1 MAERSFQGKVSIVT
15 GGASGFG
22 KAIAEK
28 LCLQGCKV
36 VIADV
41 AEEDGI
47 AVAKQLDCVFVK
59 ADVTSR
65 SDWERILSKT
75 IEAYGQVDVI
85 VNNAG
90 WAYLAKPSEQVSE
103 EDFDMVFNVN
113 VKSVYMSTTVLVPYL
128 LKEGRKAC
136 FVQVAST
143 GGVRPRPR
151 LTWYNATKGA
161 VITIT
166 KSLAAEYAS
175 HGIRFNAVSPAVS
188 GSTRL
193 TPMFLGEKADIA
205 PLVATVPLGR
215 ACEPTDV
222 ANAVSYLA
230 SDEASFITGVNL
242 EVDGG
247 RCTTQTMSP
256 PFKLNDN
263 SLLRFDCHVNG
274 DWVAAQSGQRFPLID
289 PGSGSSWGECA
300 VAGEAEVDA
309 AVQAAQEAFEGY
321 RSWTPRQRAEALLRW
336 HGLLQ
341 AARDDLATLLVHET
355 GKPLKEAH
363 GEIDYALPFITWAA
377 GETER
382 VHGRWQTP
390 SSGPGRRAITIKQPM
405 GVAVALVPW
414 NFPVVLGLRKMANA
428 LAAGCSLVLKPS
440 PETPV
445 TALAAVKLIID
456 AGFPPGLVNVLPT
469 SLEGTPIV
477 AEALCRHP
485 LVRIVSFTGSTRVGR
500 IIARFCGEELKRST
514 LELGGNCP
522 FIVFDDADLDRTV
535 EQLMGLKWRH
545 AGQVCISANRVYV
558 QRGVHDRLVEELVA
572 RASKLSV
579 GHGMKEGVTMGS
591 LTTDRGLDKAEE
603 LAKDAREK
611 GARFVLGSG
620 ERVSGGGYFMKPT
633 IVTGLTP
640 NMSMSREEIFAP
652 MLGVAIFDD
661 EDEVVK
667 LANDTSM
674 GLASYVFTQDVDRL
688 FRMFEKLEAGVV
700 GLNTG
705 NSSSTEVPFG
715 GIKASGWG
723 KEGGMDLGLDEYMWT
738 KSGTLS
744 VKNHW

>member
-1 MAERSFQGKVSIVT
+1 MVMAERSFQGKVSIVT

-28 LCLQGCKV
+28 LCLQGGKV

-41 AEEDGI
+41 AEEYGI
-47 AVAKQLDCVFVK
+47 SVAKQLDCVFVK

-103 EDFDMVFNVN
+103 ADFDMVFNVN
-113 VKSVYMSTTVLVPYL
+113 VKSVFMSTAVLMPYL
-128 LKEGRKAC
+128 IKEGRKAC

-193 TPMFLGEKADIA
+193 R
-205 PLVATVPLGR
+205 GR
-215 ACEPTDV
+215 RTDH
-222 ANAVSYLA
+222 A
-230 SDEASFITGVNL
+230 
-242 EVDGG
+242 
-247 RCTTQTMSP
+247 TMSP
-256 PFKLNDN
+256 PFKLNDS
-263 SLLRFDCHVNG
+263 SLLRFDCHVDGN
-274 DWVAAQSGQRFPLID
+274 WVAAQSGQRFTLID

-309 AVQAAQEAFEGY
+309 AVQAAQRAFGEY

-341 AARDDLATLLVHET
+341 AARDDLATMLVHET

-363 GEIDYALPFITWAA
+363 GEIDYALPFVSWAA

-390 SSGPGRRAITIKQPM
+390 SSGPGRRAMTIKQPM

-414 NFPVVLGLRKMANA
+414 NFPIVLCLRKMSTA

-445 TALAAVKLIID
+445 TALAAAKLVIE

-522 FIVFDDADLDRTV
+522 FIVFDDADVDRTV

-558 QRGVHDRLVEELVA
+558 QRGVHDRLVQELVA

-640 NMSMSREEIFAP
+640 DMGMSREEIFAP

-705 NSSSTEVPFG
+705 NSSSTEIPFG

-744 VKNHW
+744 VKSHW

>member
-1 MAERSFQGKVSIVT
+1 MAERSFHGKVSIVT

-36 VIADV
+36 VIADL

-47 AVAKQLDCVFVK
+47 AVAKQLNCVFVK

-75 IEAYGQVDVI
+75 VEAYGQVDVV

-90 WAYLAKPSEQVSE
+90 TAYLAKPSEQVSE
-103 EDFDMVFNVN
+103 AEFDMVFNVN
-113 VKSVYMSTTVLVPYL
+113 VKSIYMSTAVLVPYL
-128 LKEGRKAC
+128 IKEDRKAC

-166 KSLAAEYAS
+166 KSLAAEYATR
-175 HGIRFNAVSPAVS
+175 GIRFNAVSPAVS

-242 EVDGG
+242 E
-247 RCTTQTMSP
+247 
-256 PFKLNDN
+256 LNDA

-274 DWVAAQSGQRFPLID
+274 DWKAAQSGERFPLID
-289 PGSGSSWGECA
+289 PGSGSTWGECA
-300 VAGEAEVDA
+300 VAGEAEVDE
-309 AVQAAQEAFEGY
+309 AVQAAQKAFEEY
-321 RSWTPRQRAEALLRW
+321 RTWTPRQRAEALLRW
-336 HGLLQ
+336 NELLEV
-341 AARDDLATLLVHET
+341 ARDDLATMLVHET

-363 GEIDYALPFITWAA
+363 AEIDYALPFIAWAA

-390 SSGPGRRAITIKQPM
+390 SSGPGRRAITIKQPV

-414 NFPVVLGLRKMANA
+414 NFPVVLCLRKMSTA

-445 TALAAVKLIID
+445 TALAAAKLIIE

-469 SLEGTPIV
+469 SLQGTPIV

-500 IIARFCGEELKRST
+500 IIAGLCAKELKRST

-522 FIVFDDADLDRTV
+522 FIVFDDADLDRAV

-558 QRGVHDRLVEELVA
+558 QRGLHDRLVEQLVA

-633 IVTGLTP
+633 IVTGLKP
-640 NMSMSREEIFAP
+640 DMSMSREEIFAP

-661 EDEVVK
+661 EDEVVR

-723 KEGGMDLGLDEYMWT
+723 KEGGMELGLDEYMWT